1 MGVSI
6 IVKMRHIDLNAENPR
21 VQTGMGR
28 VQQVCLQST

>member
-1 MGVSI
+1 MGVSTI
-6 IVKMRHIDLNAENPR
+6 LKVRHIDLNAENLR